1 MATARLHGSTTRSAN
16 SLRQLVEITRAFA
29 EATPDLTSLVELIVE
44 RTSELVGGSCVLA
57 LVSDEGETLLPVASF
72 DRDPGMAEMLRGLAD
87 GGPMAIDATELP
99 EARALRSGRVVFE
112 RDVDPAPS
120 SSRLRPHDR
129 AAFVALGPMSL
140 LVVPMRA
147 YGRPVGTLSITWR
160 GAGREAPD
168 AEVVALVEALAGHA
182 CFALANARQF
192 ATGRAL
198 RYQAGRAGEAQRT
211 AEARFHQLIAT
222 TGESV
227 WMLDGEQRITF
238 ANGRTAMLL
247 GHDDPSELIGLHRD
261 TFVFPEDRAAA
272 AGRHAVRRAGVSGRD
287 ETRLRRRDGSEVW
300 VLIEATPLHD
310 ADGRFEGVLAM
321 AMDVTERRC
330 GQEALRASEERFREL
345 AESIREVFWL
355 SDVVGRQMIYVSPA
369 YEVIWGRPCTPV
381 QAVPREWAAS
391 LHPDDRERVV
401 RASRALHLAGDYD
414 LEYRIV
420 RPDGAVRWIHD
431 KAFPVRDASGRV
443 VRVAGVAEDVTERR
457 ELEAQFRQAQKME
470 AVGRL
475 AGGVAHDFNNV
486 LSVISGY
493 ADLVSGDLLPGDPM
507 FEDVGQIQRAAA
519 RAAGLTRHLLAFSRQ
534 QVLEP
539 RALDLAEV
547 VLDMEK
553 LMLRLLGEDIVL
565 SLAATPGAGRC
576 VADPGQVEQVIMN
589 LVVNARD
596 AMPDG
601 GRLTIATSAMELDED
616 FAGRHIDLAP
626 GAYVA
631 LSVAD
636 SGLGMDEATRARIF
650 EPFFTTK
657 AKGKGTGLGLSTVF
671 GIVKQSGG
679 HVWVESEAG
688 RGAKFTVCFPREVS
702 LGSPETVASPAALP
716 GRGSETVLVVEDEP
730 LVREVVCGILLR
742 SGYHVLDAANAGE
755 ALLICEQHGADI
767 DLLLTDVVMPRMNG
781 PQLASRL
788 APLRPGMR
796 VLYVSGYTENSV
808 VSEGAPEAGAAYLS
822 KPITPVTLL
831 GKVREVL
838 DAPAP
843 TRRSSAPRPM
853 GQSPG
858 GAPGLEVSARASA
871 RR

>member
-1 MATARLHGSTTRSAN
+1 
-16 SLRQLVEITRAFA
+16 
-29 EATPDLTSLVELIVE
+29 
-44 RTSELVGGSCVLA
+44 
-57 LVSDEGETLLPVASF
+57 
-72 DRDPGMAEMLRGLAD
+72 
-87 GGPMAIDATELP
+87 
-99 EARALRSGRVVFE
+99 
-112 RDVDPAPS
+112 
-120 SSRLRPHDR
+120 
-129 AAFVALGPMSL
+129 MSL

-519 RAAGLTRHLLAFSRQ
+519 RAAGLTRQLLAFSRQ

-565 SLAATPGAGRC
+565 SLAAVPGAGAVRGRPGAGR
-576 VADPGQVEQVIMN
+576 AGHHEPGGQR
-589 LVVNARD
+589 ARRD
-596 AMPDG
+596 ARRRPAHHRDVGHRARRGLRRAAHRRGAGSVRGALRGRQRAGHGRGHAGADLRALLHDQGPGEGHGARALDRVRDREAVGRPRLGGERGRPRSDLHGVLPAGGLAGERGDG
-601 GRLTIATSAMELDED
+601 GVPRGDA
-616 FAGRHIDLAP
+616 RP
-626 GAYVA
+626 
-631 LSVAD
+631 
-636 SGLGMDEATRARIF
+636 GLGDRARGRGTSRRCARWCAASSGAAAITSSTPPTRAR
-650 EPFFTTK
+650 P
-657 AKGKGTGLGLSTVF
+657 
-671 GIVKQSGG
+671 
-679 HVWVESEAG
+679 
-688 RGAKFTVCFPREVS
+688 C
-702 LGSPETVASPAALP
+702 
-716 GRGSETVLVVEDEP
+716 
-730 LVREVVCGILLR
+730 
-742 SGYHVLDAANAGE
+742 
-755 ALLICEQHGADI
+755 
-767 DLLLTDVVMPRMNG
+767 
-781 PQLASRL
+781 
-788 APLRPGMR
+788 
-796 VLYVSGYTENSV
+796 
-808 VSEGAPEAGAAYLS
+808 
-822 KPITPVTLL
+822 
-831 GKVREVL
+831 
-838 DAPAP
+838 
-843 TRRSSAPRPM
+843 
-853 GQSPG
+853 
-858 GAPGLEVSARASA
+858 
-871 RR
+871 